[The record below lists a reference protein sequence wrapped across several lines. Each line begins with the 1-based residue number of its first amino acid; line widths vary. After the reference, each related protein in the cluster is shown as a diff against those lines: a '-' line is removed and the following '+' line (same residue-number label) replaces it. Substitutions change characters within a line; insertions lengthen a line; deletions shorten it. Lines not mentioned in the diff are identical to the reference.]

1 MAELRILLADD
12 HAMVR
17 DGIKAMLA
25 SDPVLEIVGEAENGT
40 EALAKIRKLRPDLV
54 IIDVTMP
61 QMNGTEVVN
70 KIKRHQPGMKVIV
83 LTMHK
88 SEAHV
93 RSALDAGADAY
104 LLKEDA
110 QPDLL
115 AAIASVKS
123 GGTYLSPKV
132 CRAVITGYLGQSPV
146 EDSVTSWKGLTDR
159 ERLALKLVAEGKKN
173 REIAECMNISIKTV
187 EKHRANVMRK
197 LNLGSVIELA
207 EYAVAHGLVAR

>member
-61 QMNGTEVVN
+61 PMNGTEVVN